1 MAAIA
6 QLRHSMDRITQSLVN
21 EFKIAYSLE
30 KLSESNLFERFVNYV
45 VVSSLHQDIF
55 DTADVSVDDDSYGL
69 DGIGII
75 ANGALITTPDEVR
88 DLVETNGY
96 LEVTFIFTQ
105 AKTSS
110 NFDNTVIGGMEFAV
124 SDFFKETP
132 QLPQTEFVKNAALV
146 ANEII
151 SHSSKFSRG
160 KPTLR
165 LFYASTGKWN
175 DDKVLVARADSAKQT
190 LMSLGLFREV
200 VFTPLDADR
209 LQKLYSDTK
218 NAISRE
224 FIFEKKTVIPE
235 IQGVSESY
243 LGLLPASEFL
253 KLIEDDEQEIIK
265 QLFYDNVRDWQQYNS
280 VNEDIK
286 QTLADAEKRR
296 RFALLNNG
304 VTIIAKILRTT
315 ANRFHIEDFQI
326 VNGCQT
332 SHVLHDQRSHLDD
345 TVFVPLRVI
354 STQDEDIIRSIITAT
369 NRQTQVEEEQ
379 FLALS
384 DFQKKLELYFN
395 TFTKEKQVYYER
407 RSRQFGHLSIE
418 KVRIFS
424 MKMLLRAYA
433 SLVLEEPHRTT
444 RNYKTLL
451 EGVGKTIFAKTDK
464 LEPYYTAAFALY
476 KLEYFFRNETLIPRY
491 KPARYHIL
499 MAFAR
504 LAAKRPIPSAS
515 SKDIIKVC
523 DAVNTVLWDEKNSAD
538 VFKQAGDIVAEVAG
552 GVVDRDQIR
561 SQPFTENLR
570 KKLIS
575 MGV

>member
-1 MAAIA
+1 
-6 QLRHSMDRITQSLVN
+6 
-21 EFKIAYSLE
+21 
-30 KLSESNLFERFVNYV
+30 
-45 VVSSLHQDIF
+45 
-55 DTADVSVDDDSYGL
+55 VD
-69 DGIGII
+69 
-75 ANGALITTPDEVR
+75 
-88 DLVETNGY
+88 TNGY

-110 NFDNTVIGGMEFAV
+110 SFDNGAIGGIEFAV
-124 SDFFKETP
+124 SDFFKESP

-151 SHSSKFSRG
+151 SHSSKFTRG

-165 LFYASTGKWN
+165 LFYASTGKWT
-175 DDKVLVARADSAKQT
+175 DDKVLVARADGAKQA
-190 LMSLGLFREV
+190 LLSLGLFREV
-200 VFTPLDADR
+200 IFTPLDADR
-209 LQKLYSDTK
+209 LQKLYADTK

-235 IQGVSESY
+235 IKGVSESY
-243 LGLLPASEFL
+243 LGLLPATEFL
-253 KLIEDDEQEIIK
+253 RLIEDDEHEIIK
-265 QLFYDNVRDWQQYNS
+265 SLFYDNVRDWQEYNP
-280 VNEDIK
+280 VNEEIK
-286 QTLADAEKRR
+286 QTLSDAEKRR
-296 RFALLNNG
+296 RFALMNNG

-332 SHVLHDQRSHLDD
+332 SHVLHDQRSQLDD
-345 TVFVPLRVI
+345 SVFVPLRVI
-354 STQDEDIIRSIITAT
+354 STQDEEIIRSIITAT

-384 DFQKKLELYFN
+384 DFQKKLELFFN

-407 RSRQFGHLSIE
+407 RSRQYGHLSVE

-433 SLVLEEPHRTT
+433 SVVLQEPHRTT
-444 RNYKTLL
+444 RSYKTLL

-476 KLEYFFRNETLIPRY
+476 KLEYFFRNETLASQH

-504 LAAKRPIPSAS
+504 LAAKSPLPAAN
-515 SKDIIKVC
+515 SKDMVKAC
-523 DAVNTVLWDEKNSAD
+523 DAVNAILWDEKKSAA
-538 VFKQAGDIVAEVAG
+538 VFKQASAIVGEIAG
-552 GVVDRDQIR
+552 GVVNRDQIR
-561 SQPFTENLR
+561 SQPFTESLK

-575 MGV
+575 LGV

>member
-1 MAAIA
+1 
-6 QLRHSMDRITQSLVN
+6 MDRITQSLVN
-21 EFKIAYSLE
+21 EFKTAHSLE
-30 KLSESNLFERFVNYV
+30 RLGDSNLFERFVNYV
-45 VVSSLHQDIF
+45 AVSSLHQDVF

-75 ANGALITTPDEVR
+75 ANGALVTTPDEVR

-105 AKTSS
+105 AKASS
-110 NFDNTVIGGMEFAV
+110 NFDNTVIGGIEFAV
-124 SDFFKETP
+124 SDFFKESP
-132 QLPQTEFVKNAALV
+132 QLPQTDFVKNSALI

-151 SHSSKFSRG
+151 SHSSKFTRG

-165 LFYASTGKWN
+165 LFYASTGKWT
-175 DDKVLVARADSAKQT
+175 DDKVLVARAEGAKQT

-200 VFTPLDADR
+200 IFTPLDADK
-209 LQKLYSDTK
+209 LQKLYADTK

-224 FIFEKKTVIPE
+224 FTFEKKTVIPE
-235 IQGVSESY
+235 IKGVSESY
-243 LGLLPASEFL
+243 LGLLPATEFL
-253 KLIEDDEQEIIK
+253 RLIEDEEHEIIK
-265 QLFYDNVRDWQQYNS
+265 SLFYDNVRDWQEYNT
-280 VNEDIK
+280 VNEEIK
-286 QTLADAEKRR
+286 QTLSDAEKRR
-296 RFALLNNG
+296 RFALMNNG
-304 VTIIAKILRTT
+304 VTIIAKTLRTT

-332 SHVLHDQRSHLDD
+332 SHVLHDQRSQLDD
-345 TVFVPLRVI
+345 FVFVPLRVI
-354 STQDEDIIRSIITAT
+354 STQDEEIIRSIITAT

-384 DFQKKLELYFN
+384 DFQKKLELFFN

-407 RSRQFGHLSIE
+407 RSRQFGHLPVE

-433 SLVLEEPHRTT
+433 SVVLQEPHRTT
-444 RNYKTLL
+444 RSYKTLL
-451 EGVGKTIFAKTDK
+451 EGVGKTIFTKTDR

-476 KLEYFFRNETLIPRY
+476 KLEYFFRNETLASKH

-504 LAAKRPIPSAS
+504 LAAKRPLPAAS
-515 SKDIIKVC
+515 SRDIAKAC
-523 DAVNTVLWDEKNSAD
+523 DMVNAVLWDEKKSAAI
-538 VFKQAGDIVAEVAG
+538 FREASDIVGEIAG
-552 GVVDRDQIR
+552 GVVNRDQIR
-561 SQPFTENLR
+561 SQPFTESL
-570 KKLIS
+570 KKQLIS
-575 MGV
+575 LGV